1 MTPSPARLA
10 ANQSNAQLSTGPTA
24 PEGKERTRLNA
35 FRHGLTGQTV
45 LIEAEEKEIYL
56 NFTRQFF
63 EALKPE
69 GTLERQFAHSASDA
83 QWRINRIK
91 TMEDAMIAKGNNFED
106 SAKAFATLSLYESR
120 LRRGQEKS
128 LTQLKALQ
136 KEREAKHKAAMEDAM
151 MLKQFDE
158 MEGRV
163 YDPQSD
169 GFVFSASALTA
180 ELTRRRRSEAA
191 LAAKTHGYNL
201 KSFRR
206 DTNKEAFHL
215 SHRPQ
220 AAAAITKAA

>member
-69 GTLERQFAHSASDA
+69 GTLERQFAQSASDA

-136 KEREAKHKAAMEDAM
+136 KERETKHKAAMEDAM

-158 MEGRV
+158 MEGRIWN
-163 YDPQSD
+163 PQSD
-169 GFVFSASALTA
+169 GFVFSPA
-180 ELTRRRRSEAA
+180 EVHSEIRRLKRLE
-191 LAAKTHGYNL
+191 AAKTAQTWHFNRKL
-201 KSFRR
+201 K
-206 DTNKEAFHL
+206 
-215 SHRPQ
+215 HR
-220 AAAAITKAA
+220 KAA